1 MRIKLSLALA
11 FAVLVSLGPL
21 PVVPAGAQIIPL
33 PIFPTDT
40 PVPTATAVPTSTPSP
55 TPVPGGPTSTPIAG
69 QNPIVTENQQPG
81 TDQWQIPTAG
91 FQVADDNVNQVKGYS
106 SAPSA
111 NKGGSLSFFVTVT
124 PVQTFTIAFY
134 RMGWYGGLGGR
145 LILQTAPISGTTQGP
160 CPTVDTATLLIA
172 CSWSSSYTLAVPTSW
187 TDGVYLAVL
196 SSAQGYQ
203 NYVPFVV
210 RDDARPANFL
220 YQQPVNTYEAYNNW
234 GGRSLYT
241 FNSSGSR
248 RAYKVSFDRPYEGDG
263 SADYFGWEVYTVQW
277 LEQSGYDVTYS
288 TDVDAQ
294 VNPGRLRSVKGVVVP
309 GHSEYWSKDMFDAA
323 QNARDAGVS
332 LSFLGS
338 NDLYWQVRFES
349 SSTGAANR
357 VIVCYKTNES
367 PSPADPITP
376 SNPTL
381 TTTQWR
387 EPPVNRPEQTLI
399 GVQFTSQTGN
409 GWDNT
414 VTYVVANSSNWVYAN
429 TGFGDGTGIPR
440 LAGYEADRQ
449 FSGYPPPASQPG
461 TAFLL
466 ANSPYNSVGNGRDY
480 HNSSIYQAPS
490 GAWVFATGSQAWAWG
505 LTRAGFTNAGIQQ
518 AMRNI
523 LSRFQTSGPALPTPA
538 PTVTTT
544 ATPTPTQPTL
554 TQTYRAAVIADS
566 PLAYW
571 RLGEASGTVATD
583 QLTTR
588 NGTYNNGPALGQPGA
603 LFNDP
608 ATSVGFNG
616 TNQYVQAPAD
626 TALNLATFTVEVWAK
641 PTGGASTY
649 HGVIA
654 SRIYP
659 QGWVLYLA
667 ADGTWEFWLNSGT
680 GMSTVAAGS
689 ATLNGWQHLVATY
702 DGTTAT
708 VYVNG
713 VATGSAVVSGYQA
726 QAGNALEIGQSETG
740 DNFYFPGQLEEAVV
754 YGTALSATQVQHHYS
769 VGTTGH

>member
-1 MRIKLSLALA
+1 
-11 FAVLVSLGPL
+11 
-21 PVVPAGAQIIPL
+21 
-33 PIFPTDT
+33 
-40 PVPTATAVPTSTPSP
+40 
-55 TPVPGGPTSTPIAG
+55 
-69 QNPIVTENQQPG
+69 
-81 TDQWQIPTAG
+81 
-91 FQVADDNVNQVKGYS
+91 
-106 SAPSA
+106 
-111 NKGGSLSFFVTVT
+111 
-124 PVQTFTIAFY
+124 
-134 RMGWYGGLGGR
+134 
-145 LILQTAPISGTTQGP
+145 
-160 CPTVDTATLLIA
+160 
-172 CSWSSSYTLAVPTSW
+172 
-187 TDGVYLAVL
+187 
-196 SSAQGYQ
+196 
-203 NYVPFVV
+203 
-210 RDDARPANFL
+210 
-220 YQQPVNTYEAYNNW
+220 
-234 GGRSLYT
+234 
-241 FNSSGSR
+241 
-248 RAYKVSFDRPYEGDG
+248 
-263 SADYFGWEVYTVQW
+263 
-277 LEQSGYDVTYS
+277 
-288 TDVDAQ
+288 
-294 VNPGRLRSVKGVVVP
+294 
-309 GHSEYWSKDMFDAA
+309 
-323 QNARDAGVS
+323 
-332 LSFLGS
+332 
-338 NDLYWQVRFES
+338 
-349 SSTGAANR
+349 
-357 VIVCYKTNES
+357 
-367 PSPADPITP
+367 
-376 SNPTL
+376 
-381 TTTQWR
+381 
-387 EPPVNRPEQTLI
+387 
-399 GVQFTSQTGN
+399 
-409 GWDNT
+409 
-414 VTYVVANSSNWVYAN
+414 
-429 TGFGDGTGIPR
+429 
-440 LAGYEADRQ
+440 
-449 FSGYPPPASQPG
+449 
-461 TAFLL
+461 L

-490 GAWVFATGSQAWAWG
+490 SAWVFATGSQAWAWG
-505 LTRAGFTNAGIQQ
+505 LTRSGFTNAGIQQ

-544 ATPTPTQPTL
+544 ATPTPTQPTP
-554 TQTYRAAVIADS
+554 TQTYRAAVMADS

-641 PTGGASTY
+641 PTGGANTY

-713 VATGSAVVSGYQA
+713 VATGSAVVSAYQA

-754 YGTALSATQVQHHYS
+754 YGAALSATQVQHHYS